1 MAEQKWIWKCIPDEF
16 IYVMICAIYDTC
28 FLFMLLKQSSVC
40 AHLYV
45 CYAHDVFV
53 TGNVM

>member
-1 MAEQKWIWKCIPDEF
+1 MAEQKWIWKCIPAEF